1 MRAVKISAR
10 RLADLLPPTSGTGAR
25 YLGVAEAV
33 RLLVGDGRLLAGTVL
48 PSERD
53 LAPALGVSRTTV
65 TRAYDVLREQGVVV
79 SRRGSGTVVAAAGL
93 PALAGA
99 DLRGARTSGPQ
110 SLRPTPLPLG
120 SAGLAPRAGTLDL
133 TCAAPSGQDELL
145 RWFEV
150 ALAHLPAYVHDAGY
164 HPLGLPVL
172 REAIARRFSERG
184 LPTDA
189 DQILVTTG
197 ALSGIAVVA
206 RAFVAPGDRVL
217 TENPTYPGAISALR
231 HAGARIVG
239 IPAEGDLAQETRA
252 VLRATPVG
260 LALLTP
266 DFHNPTGRLVG
277 TAERRELAAELRAG
291 GVRAVADETLVET
304 ALDRETVMPAPF
316 AACARSALTIGSASK
331 SHWGGLRLGWIRA
344 PREDMPAL
352 ATARLGIDVGAPVLE
367 QLALAAMLADGVHV
381 SETGRAAHA
390 RQCAALVA
398 AVRQTLPSWSFVE
411 PTGGLSLW
419 CRLPGDFSSALV
431 ARAQALGTMLVP
443 GAAFSIDGAGLE
455 GRLRLPFA
463 LEPDALR
470 RAVADI
476 ARAADELGGRGAEA
490 VVAAT
495 VVA

>member
-10 RLADLLPPTSGTGAR
+10 RLADLLPPTGGAGAR
-25 YLGVAEAV
+25 YLRVAEAV
-33 RLLVGDGRLLAGTVL
+33 GLLVGDGRLLAGTVL

-65 TRAYDVLREQGVVV
+65 TRAYDVLRERGVAV
-79 SRRGSGTVVAAAGL
+79 SRRGSGTVVAAAGA
-93 PALAGA
+93 PAQAAGA
-99 DLRGARTSGPQ
+99 LRA
-110 SLRPTPLPLG
+110 TPLPLG
-120 SAGLAPRAGTLDL
+120 SAGMTPAADTIDL
-133 TCAAPSGQDELL
+133 TCAAPSGQGELL

-172 REAIARRFSERG
+172 REAIARRFCERG
-184 LPTDA
+184 LPTEA

-206 RAFVAPGDRVL
+206 RAFVAAGDRVL
-217 TENPTYPGAISALR
+217 TENPTYPGAINALR

-239 IPAEGDLAQETRA
+239 VPAEGDLAQEVLA
-252 VLRATPVG
+252 VVRATPVG

-266 DFHNPTGRLVG
+266 DFHNPTGRLVS
-277 TAERRELAAELRAG
+277 TPERQALAAQLRAG
-291 GVRAVADETLVET
+291 GVRAVVDETLVET
-304 ALDRETVMPAPF
+304 AFDGAAPMPMPF
-316 AACARSALTIGSASK
+316 AAVARSALTIGSASK

-344 PREDMPAL
+344 PREDMPVL
-352 ATARLGIDVGAPVLE
+352 AAARLGIDVGAPVLE

-398 AVRQTLPSWSFVE
+398 AVRETLPAWSFVE

-419 CRLPGDFSSALV
+419 CRLPGDCSSALV
-431 ARAQALGTMLVP
+431 ARAQTLGTLLVP
-443 GAAFSIDGAGLE
+443 GAAFSVDGAGLE

-463 LEPDALR
+463 LGPDPLR

-476 ARAADELGGRGAEA
+476 ARAAGDLGGRGVDA